1 MLRKMLALTF
11 AGLLTVSVVGCA
23 EKAADDTTTTTPP
36 ATETGD
42 DGSTSTEAGESETDE
57 G

>member
-23 EKAADDTTTTTPP
+23 EQAADDTTTTPP
-36 ATETGD
+36 AVETGD